1 MLAKL
6 FIVFSLSCCLSNV
19 RIKPHTLHVT
29 EYSDLVIMGCEDE
42 ILADLYTKSKK
53 YAELTHLEISECSEV
68 EFLPDV
74 TAFKN
79 LNYLAFY
86 WNGGDGIDHIGF
98 LFEQIASLT
107 NLDTLVLGPY
117 NNFTEIPCSMQSLK
131 RLKYIDLHSTSLQVF
146 PSVFADCPKLE
157 YLDLSMTK
165 VRKIE
170 IKPGQFGVLKV
181 LNIQE
186 TPASKDKDIVE
197 EIRRNLPHCKIV
209 L

>member
-1 MLAKL
+1 
-6 FIVFSLSCCLSNV
+6 
-19 RIKPHTLHVT
+19 
-29 EYSDLVIMGCEDE
+29 VITGCEDE
-42 ILADLYTKSKK
+42 FLADLYTNSKK
-53 YAELTHLEISECSEV
+53 YAELTRLEISECSEV

-74 TAFKN
+74 STFKN

-98 LFEQIASLT
+98 LFEQIASLS

-117 NNFTEIPCSMQSLK
+117 NNFTEIPYSIQSLQ
-131 RLKYIDLHSTSLQVF
+131 RLKYIDLHSTSLEVF
-146 PSVFADCPKLE
+146 PSVFGEFQKLE

-170 IKPGQFGVLKV
+170 IVPGQFGVLKV

-186 TPASKDKDIVE
+186 TPASKDQDLVE
-197 EIRRNLPHCKIV
+197 EIRRNLPQCTIV